1 MTFHP
6 MAAVFAALFAVV
18 VAPDARAQ
26 AAATAA
32 PEPAAPAVLKPAANL
47 HADGI
52 PDIPAAIVDA
62 VGRYTEFRT
71 AGFAGWHPS
80 KREALILTRFA
91 DTNQVHEV
99 RFPGGDRRQLTFY
112 PDRITG
118 ASWPRR
124 SGEYFL
130 FTRDRGGDEFSQ
142 IFRTDVATGID
153 DARQRR
159 RPLAERARP
168 LVARG
173 RPDGIRLDA
182 PQRRRSRHLRRRP
195 EGPGDDPAAAHA
207 RGRRVAP
214 AGLVARRLE
223 ACGPRIHLD
232 QRELPVGCG
241 RRDRNEDAASRR
253 SRAASPCPTVA
264 HSGAPTARDSG

>member
-118 ASWPRR
+118 ASWPRH
-124 SGEYFL
+124 SGEYFS

-142 IFRTDVATGID
+142 IFRTDVATGITTLVSD
-153 DARQRR
+153 GGRSQNALGPWSHAGDRMAYDSTRR
-159 RPLAERARP
+159 NGADRDIYVVDPK
-168 LVARG
+168 
-173 RPDGIRLDA
+173 
-182 PQRRRSRHLRRRP
+182 
-195 EGPGDDPAAAHA
+195 DPATTRLLLTLEGGGWGPQDWSPDDSKLAVLEYISINESYLWVADVATGTKTLRHA
-207 RGRRVAP
+207 
-214 AGLVARRLE
+214 E
-223 ACGPRIHLD
+223 
-232 QRELPVGCG
+232 VG
-241 RRDRNEDAASRR
+241 
-253 SRAASPCPTVA
+253 AASPCPTAA